1 MIEVLM
7 YWFVLVGKAVLGTM
21 VVAFIWW
28 VVYIYWWQDRAAY
41 KQARQEIFMF
51 VDLYKVRCRGNN
63 RFVVTVATLQDS
75 FREYDTKIIE
85 RVWQELVDER
95 KIVTDPQDNEWC
107 VR

>member
-1 MIEVLM
+1 MEALAYWLIVL
-7 YWFVLVGKAVLGTM
+7 GKAVLGTM
-21 VVAFIWW
+21 AVALVWW
-28 VVYIYWWQDRAAY
+28 VVYIYWWQDKAAY
-41 KQARQEIFMF
+41 KQARQDIFSF
-51 VDLYKVRCRGNN
+51 VESYKLKCRGNN

-95 KIVTDPQDNEWC
+95 KIMPDPQDNEWC